1 MKFLLL
7 NTNQIVQKLVE
18 ITAKKAGADLTTIS
32 ESSQLTDVEQYAYI
46 IVDDDC
52 FALDSQTYTEA
63 FKNKR
68 KCLIYNKQGTR
79 IEGFDEYI
87 QKPFLPT
94 SILDVFTSQLKRE
107 ASAQHIESMTAD
119 SDDMAH
125 MDFAATLDEADLESE
140 ASSAPLNL
148 NELDEGLKEIDTL
161 LDDSLADIES
171 VDNSVDDMEAAQSD
185 VITSDEAMPSAEEPQ
200 TPQDEAQDKEISEG
214 LDEKTSDEALELES
228 STAEAVEAVDKIQN
242 DSNEV
247 ALDDE
252 LDIDIDLSSLD
263 ELKGFDDEKEHEPT
277 QQDEAKETQE
287 SDEEGLEPKSTD
299 STDNAESTLESDD
312 IEQLASL
319 TQSDE
324 PTHEDTPLQDNHEI
338 LSDETLDNEA
348 DDKAEPKQSVET
360 NSIEADTQSQAHV
373 AHDEQ
378 SPNIQEA
385 QPDDEKSPQEGYDEL
400 EDFNLEELDLDDLQ
414 IDIQDDESQAQE
426 SSKTEE
432 SIEDRGQIES
442 LDSSALESQLES
454 TLESEL
460 DSKEPQ
466 APIEFSTEGLLEND
480 LLNDVEGIAF
490 DEPVLDKEQI
500 SEVSQ
505 ALQAIDDDT
514 PQDFASLQE
523 SEVAQALGE
532 EIPQELYPASQES
545 TESSLSPAPNTQ
557 ALAHIQEPT
566 QESHANSEDI
576 IKNMIA
582 SSVQGS
588 IASLSA
594 SNLKSMLDGLEVTI
608 NISFKDKSK

>member
-480 LLNDVEGIAF
+480 LLNDVEGLF
-490 DEPVLDKEQI
+490 PRLLVY
-500 SEVSQ
+500 
-505 ALQAIDDDT
+505 
-514 PQDFASLQE
+514 F
-523 SEVAQALGE
+523 
-532 EIPQELYPASQES
+532 
-545 TESSLSPAPNTQ
+545 
-557 ALAHIQEPT
+557 
-566 QESHANSEDI
+566 
-576 IKNMIA
+576 
-582 SSVQGS
+582 
-588 IASLSA
+588 
-594 SNLKSMLDGLEVTI
+594 
-608 NISFKDKSK
+608 